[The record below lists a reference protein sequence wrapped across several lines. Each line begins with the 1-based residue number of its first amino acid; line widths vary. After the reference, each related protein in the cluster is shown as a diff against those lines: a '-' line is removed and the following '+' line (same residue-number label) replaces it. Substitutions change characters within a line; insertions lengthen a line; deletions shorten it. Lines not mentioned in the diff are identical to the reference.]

1 MKKIL
6 FVFII
11 LLFNCHNAQNTG
23 EMKIQQIPLEK
34 QITYGISLSMRVPYE
49 LYINDIKADY
59 DYVGANS
66 GVDMNPYILKN
77 GKYKVKLRIFP
88 AFKAGEKLI
97 VSKDIKNSN
106 ISFDSYIRN
115 KETDEILNYNSI
127 PLPIV
132 APKEDV
138 PYFEQEWD
146 VELTELPYELEGW
159 SKGQDL
165 RKWDKKENERIV
177 YALDVTIPGRYE
189 AYINDI
195 LVETNN
201 EMSMHNTIININQ
214 AVLKSGTYQ
223 FRIKLFSSNEELR
236 KGGIQP
242 DTFQFLK
249 VGLVKYQKIA
259 VGEGAEEGTY
269 QYLYSYP
276 IPNLEKPV
284 PYYEIKGKF
293 TIDLP
298 YELNGWSNGQ
308 DLRKW
313 DKDKLKK
320 KVIAYYKKLWEI
332 LNKGDVDQ
340 WQKLVKKSQE
350 ETAFFN
356 YSDKEY
362 LNKYIKE
369 EKEEIIKDKGMMAA
383 LEDYEMKIYADGRL
397 VCLERSNHTKQVNG
411 IDWDI
416 KGESPLIQYGKEGGA
431 ATFPVK
437 LYLPQGSDEFVI
449 IRRY

>member
-6 FVFII
+6 FIFII

-49 LYINDIKADY
+49 LYINDIKADC

-97 VSKDIKNSN
+97 EFDDIEKSN

-165 RKWDKKENERIV
+165 RKWDKKELEKKVVAYYQKLWHILNNGEGERWTKLTQKRINETAIF
-177 YALDVTIPGRYE
+177 YYE
-189 AYINDI
+189 SEEENQKAIK
-195 LVETNN
+195 NN
-201 EMSMHNTIININQ
+201 QQNI
-214 AVLKSGTYQ
+214 
-223 FRIKLFSSNEELR
+223 
-236 KGGIQP
+236 
-242 DTFQFLK
+242 
-249 VGLVKYQKIA
+249 VKYC
-259 VGEGAEEGTY
+259 TNMM
-269 QYLYSYP
+269 
-276 IPNLEKPV
+276 IP
-284 PYYEIKGKF
+284 
-293 TIDLP
+293 
-298 YELNGWSNGQ
+298 
-308 DLRKW
+308 
-313 DKDKLKK
+313 
-320 KVIAYYKKLWEI
+320 
-332 LNKGDVDQ
+332 
-340 WQKLVKKSQE
+340 
-350 ETAFFN
+350 
-356 YSDKEY
+356 
-362 LNKYIKE
+362 
-369 EKEEIIKDKGMMAA
+369 
-383 LEDYEMKIYADGRL
+383 LEDYEMKLYAEGKL
-397 VCLERSNHTKQVNG
+397 VCLERKTHTREFNNKSPL
-411 IDWDI
+411 DI
-416 KGESPLIQYGKEGGA
+416 KGWSPLILKGKKSGA
-431 ATFPVK
+431 GYYNVL

-449 IRRY
+449 IRR

>member
-1 MKKIL
+1 MKNIIL
-6 FVFII
+6 TLAI

-49 LYINDIKADY
+49 LYINDIKADC

-115 KETDEILNYNSI
+115 KETNEILNYNSI

-165 RKWDKKENERIV
+165 RKWDKKE
-177 YALDVTIPGRYE
+177 
-189 AYINDI
+189 
-195 LVETNN
+195 
-201 EMSMHNTIININQ
+201 
-214 AVLKSGTYQ
+214 
-223 FRIKLFSSNEELR
+223 
-236 KGGIQP
+236 
-242 DTFQFLK
+242 
-249 VGLVKYQKIA
+249 
-259 VGEGAEEGTY
+259 
-269 QYLYSYP
+269 
-276 IPNLEKPV
+276 LEKKV
-284 PYYEIKGKF
+284 VAFHQRTRKILNEGNSEAWLKLIQKRFDEVCIFDYLSEKRIEKDLEEIKE
-293 TIDLP
+293 DVEE
-298 YELNGWSNGQ
+298 YS
-308 DLRKW
+308 
-313 DKDKLKK
+313 
-320 KVIAYYKKLWEI
+320 
-332 LNKGDVDQ
+332 KG
-340 WQKLVKKSQE
+340 
-350 ETAFFN
+350 TM
-356 YSDKEY
+356 
-362 LNKYIKE
+362 IP
-369 EKEEIIKDKGMMAA
+369 
-383 LEDYEMKIYADGRL
+383 LEDYELKLYAEGKL
-397 VCLERSNHTKQVNG
+397 VTLERKTHTKEFNNYSPL
-411 IDWDI
+411 DI
-416 KGESPLIQYGKEGGA
+416 KGWSPLISKGTTYGA
-431 ATFPVK
+431 APYPIL

-449 IRRY
+449 IRR